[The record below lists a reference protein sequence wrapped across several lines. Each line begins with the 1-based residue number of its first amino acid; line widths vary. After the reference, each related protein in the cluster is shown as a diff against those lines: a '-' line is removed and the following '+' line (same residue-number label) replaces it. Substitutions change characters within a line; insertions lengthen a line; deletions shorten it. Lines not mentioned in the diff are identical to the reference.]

1 MRRLLPLLLVAACAP
16 EQAVDEVSRD
26 PVVVYA
32 AFEEDPA
39 LTGLFDRYTEAT
51 GVVVMH
57 RYGKPEAIVDD
68 LVRNDVLPP
77 ADLLMTRSAVD
88 IWRAA
93 EESALRPLYSEVVAG
108 RVPDWARDTDD
119 LWFATSADIAV
130 IAYNPKQLEGEA
142 IAFSSL
148 AEPGFAGK
156 LCLSSSKNSI
166 NRAVIAL
173 MISASDVHQAELTVR
188 GWVGNLA
195 APPFATEAELA
206 AEIAAGNCAVGVVSR
221 SVAENIGDLEIR
233 RPDVTIA
240 TIDAIGIGR
249 HARNPDGAV
258 SLIEWLF
265 DELPAID
272 TAEIAPI
279 DASIPAWNAEDARK
293 LAERARYH

>member
-1 MRRLLPLLLVAACAP
+1 MRRLLPLLFVAACTP
-16 EQAVDEVSRD
+16 EQPVDEGAQD

-32 AFEEDPA
+32 AFEDDA
-39 LTGLFDRYTEAT
+39 VLTGLFDQYTEAA
-51 GVVVMH
+51 GVDVIH
-57 RYGKPEAIVDD
+57 RFGDPDAIVED

-77 ADLLMTRSAVD
+77 ADILMTRSAVH

-93 EESALRPLYSEVVAG
+93 EESALRPLYSAALAG

-119 LWFATSADIAV
+119 LWVATSADIAV
-130 IAYNPKQLEGEA
+130 IAYNPERLEREA
-142 IAFSSL
+142 IAFSTL

-173 MISASDVHQAELTVR
+173 MISASDVRQAELTVR
-188 GWVGNLA
+188 GWVENLA

-221 SVAENIGDLEIR
+221 SVAENTGGLEIR
-233 RPDVTIA
+233 HPDVTIA

-258 SLIEWLF
+258 GLIEWLF

-293 LAERARYH
+293 LAERARFH